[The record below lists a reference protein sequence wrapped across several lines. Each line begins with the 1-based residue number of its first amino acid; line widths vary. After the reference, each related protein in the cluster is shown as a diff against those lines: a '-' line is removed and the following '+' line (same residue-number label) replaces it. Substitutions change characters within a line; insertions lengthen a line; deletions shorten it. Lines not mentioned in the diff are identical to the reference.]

1 MAVRVHAESDGRMP
15 QACPITTLCAAAS
28 GDCLRFPERT
38 GGGDLWVQSESGGGG
53 ASPIRAKASISPMT
67 ARSTSLRSSDSLTRM
82 SGRLDSPKGSADTRS
97 ITSSMRVFTLRCAT
111 WSLRTAAATAS
122 IGRCTSGVYARRASK
137 HGPHGRNG
145 SRYALV
151 GVARRMRSQRLV
163 ADGWRLVIP
172 DERRHTHDEP
182 RGAAKVPY
190 PCSVAKSRL
199 RRT

>member
-1 MAVRVHAESDGRMP
+1 MSESTLLKIGTEPPGSLAIPARLVATVGSVRED
-15 QACPITTLCAAAS
+15 
-28 GDCLRFPERT
+28 T
-38 GGGDLWVQSESGGGG
+38 GGFAALSIRIWRRWRLS
-53 ASPIRAKASISPMT
+53 IRAKASISPMT

-151 GVARRMRSQRLV
+151 GVARSMLCSHHSPLLV
-163 ADGWRLVIP
+163 TIDPGGRPRAD
-172 DERRHTHDEP
+172 
-182 RGAAKVPY
+182 Y
-190 PCSVAKSRL
+190 P
-199 RRT
+199 TG